1 MSEHENYN
9 HEEHSSQDGVYSYSY
24 RDINQGDPVGDATG
38 SAGYQSSSA
47 NQSGTGSQQTEH
59 YEWNPYQET
68 KKKGFLR
75 GDGRIGKA
83 RRHPAEERNRLLS
96 L

>member
-24 RDINQGDPVGDATG
+24 RDINQGDPVGGATG

-68 KKKGFLR
+68 KKKGFF
-75 GDGRIGKA
+75 GRIGKA